1 MNLTGVRLQYRDARN
16 FLKPV
21 PNTSMNLTA
30 LLLVAGLAGAL
41 PSSLLAAKTHVA
53 KPEAVVADKAPAA
66 EKTDGETDAKADP
79 ELAKLNAAK
88 RKVHDLPEVA
98 SAQQQAKADR
108 AMAAKAATEY
118 KHART
123 KAAESETAYRKAY
136 DEALAKADPEAAD
149 ILKKQRAAFRE
160 KMLKARAEKGPAA
173 GKANGKKVATASDD
187 EAPDEDRG
195 EG

>member
-1 MNLTGVRLQYRDARN
+1 MGLTGVRLQYRRARN

-21 PNTSMNLTA
+21 PNTSMNITT
-30 LLLVAGLAGAL
+30 LLLLAGFAASL
-41 PSSLLAAKTHVA
+41 PSSLYAAKPSAA
-53 KPEAVVADKAPAA
+53 KPAPAA
-66 EKTDGETDAKADP
+66 HSASAEDHADP
-79 ELAKLNAAK
+79 EQAKLGAAK
-88 RKVHDLPEVA
+88 RKVHELPEIA

-108 AMAAKAATEY
+108 ALATKAAAEY

-136 DEALAKADPEAAD
+136 DEALAKVDPEAAD

-160 KMLKARAEKGPAA
+160 KMLKARAEKGAA
-173 GKANGKKVATASDD
+173 GEGKKATAKADD
-187 EAPDEDRG
+187 EAPGEERG